1 MLDKLELLL
10 LLAKERHF
18 GRAAEAAGISQPTF
32 SSAVKSLER
41 SLGTT
46 LVERGSRFRGFT
58 TEGERVLEWAR
69 RLVGDART
77 MRQELQSLKGQIS
90 GHLRVG
96 AIPATLPYVPR
107 LTVPFHERFPAVR
120 LSVFSASSAD
130 ILARLENLELD
141 VGLSYIDNEPIGR
154 VSVVPLYREQYMLL
168 VSSGSRLARLDRI
181 TWSEA
186 GKLPLCLLTPET
198 QTRRIIDRI
207 LKENGKTHAPTLESN
222 SMMTLFSHVRTGHW
236 VGIIP
241 SRLVDAWEAPRQLKT
256 IPLEAPGILNTIGLL
271 IRGRPPHP
279 PSISAFIAVV
289 QGVLRADGKLA
300 SSQARRAVARGL
312 D

>member
-18 GRAAEAAGISQPTF
+18 GRAAEAAGVSQPTF

-41 SLGTT
+41 SLGTA

-69 RLVGDART
+69 RLVGDARA
-77 MRQELQSLKGQIS
+77 MRQELQSLKGRIS
-90 GHLRVG
+90 GHLRIG
-96 AIPATLPYVPR
+96 AIPATLPYLPSV
-107 LTVPFHERFPAVR
+107 TVPFHERFPDVR
-120 LSVFSASSAD
+120 LSVLSATSTD
-130 ILARLENLELD
+130 ILARMENLELD
-141 VGLSYIDNEPIGR
+141 VGISYIDNEPIGR

-168 VSSGSRLARLDRI
+168 VSSGSRLARLESI
-181 TWSEA
+181 TWSDA
-186 GKLPLCLLTPET
+186 SKLPLCLLTPET
-198 QTRRIIDRI
+198 QTRRIVDRI
-207 LKENGKTHAPTLESN
+207 LRENGLAHAPTLESN
-222 SMMTLFSHVRTGHW
+222 SMVTLFSHVRTGHW

-241 SRLVDAWEAPRQLKT
+241 SRLAGAWEAPRQLKA

-279 PSISAFIAVV
+279 PHVSAFVDVV
-289 QGVLRADGKLA
+289 QRVLRADRKLA
-300 SSQARRAVARGL
+300 PASAHRAAAASH